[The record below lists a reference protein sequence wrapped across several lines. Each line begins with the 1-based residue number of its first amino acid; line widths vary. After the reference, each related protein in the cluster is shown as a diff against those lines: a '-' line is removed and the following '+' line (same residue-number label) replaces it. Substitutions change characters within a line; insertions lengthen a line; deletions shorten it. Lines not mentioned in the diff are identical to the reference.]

1 MTAQPVCLSSLD
13 ATAKGWSTSVATGEQ
28 LKALVKSYIDGD
40 EERFFALAL
49 QVAAHEARRGHGKLA
64 QEIRELIDRAR
75 AAASHAEST
84 KKPMPIVHPRGELA
98 GLFSAS
104 YPKLRLSDMV
114 LDEPTQARLARIV
127 REQRARHKLRSFSLE
142 PRRKLLLIGP
152 PGTGKT
158 MTAGALAG
166 ELQLPLFIIRLDS
179 LITKF
184 MGETAAKLR
193 LVFEAMTSSRGVYLF
208 DEFDSIGAQWVL
220 PNEVGEIRR
229 VLNSF
234 LQFIEHDTSD
244 SLILAATN
252 HPDVLDRALFRR
264 FDDVIEYHLLD
275 THAVLQALQAK
286 LAGFAKTDIAWQ
298 QVAKFATG
306 RSYADITRACEDAAK
321 EMVLNDRHAITT
333 ENLLHALSEQ
343 STLAYGGAS
352 GPQES

>member
-1 MTAQPVCLSSLD
+1 M
-13 ATAKGWSTSVATGEQ
+13 ATGEQ
-28 LKALVKSYIDGD
+28 LKALIKSYIDGD
-40 EERFFALAL
+40 GARFFALAL

-64 QEIRELIDRAR
+64 QEIRALIDRAR
-75 AAASHAEST
+75 AAASQAEIA
-84 KKPMPIVHPRGELA
+84 KKLVPIVHPRGELA

-104 YPKLRLSDMV
+104 YPKLHLSDMV
-114 LDEPTQARLARIV
+114 LEEPIQARLTRIV
-127 REQRARHKLRSFSLE
+127 REQRARHKLRGFSLE
-142 PRRKLLLIGP
+142 PRRKLLLVGP

-193 LVFEAMTSSRGVYLF
+193 LVFEAMASSRGVYLF
-208 DEFDSIGAQWVL
+208 DEFDSIGAQRAL

-234 LQFIEHDTSD
+234 LQCIEHDTSD

-264 FDDVIEYHLLD
+264 FDDVIEYHPRYTRGDASAPGEARGLCQNRYCMAARGKNCHRTQLCRP
-275 THAVLQALQAK
+275 HACVRKRRQRDGHERSPCHYHRRPATCSVRTEHAGIWRDIWTARK
-286 LAGFAKTDIAWQ
+286 L
-298 QVAKFATG
+298 
-306 RSYADITRACEDAAK
+306 R
-321 EMVLNDRHAITT
+321 L
-333 ENLLHALSEQ
+333 
-343 STLAYGGAS
+343 YG
-352 GPQES
+352 

>member
-40 EERFFALAL
+40 EERFFTLAL
-49 QVAAHEARRGHGKLA
+49 QVAAHKARRGYSKLA
-64 QEIRELIDRAR
+64 QEIRELIDRTR

-84 KKPMPIVHPRGELA
+84 KKPMLIVHPRGELA

-142 PRRKLLLIGP
+142 PWRKLLLIGP

-184 MGETAAKLR
+184 MGETASHGTSYKRLR
-193 LVFEAMTSSRGVYLF
+193 TRSWSCESPCRTS
-208 DEFDSIGAQWVL
+208 
-220 PNEVGEIRR
+220 
-229 VLNSF
+229 
-234 LQFIEHDTSD
+234 H
-244 SLILAATN
+244 
-252 HPDVLDRALFRR
+252 
-264 FDDVIEYHLLD
+264 
-275 THAVLQALQAK
+275 
-286 LAGFAKTDIAWQ
+286 
-298 QVAKFATG
+298 
-306 RSYADITRACEDAAK
+306 
-321 EMVLNDRHAITT
+321 
-333 ENLLHALSEQ
+333 
-343 STLAYGGAS
+343 
-352 GPQES
+352 

>member
-1 MTAQPVCLSSLD
+1 M
-13 ATAKGWSTSVATGEQ
+13 ATGEQ

-40 EERFFALAL
+40 GERFFALAL

-64 QEIRELIDRAR
+64 QEIRELIDQAR
-75 AAASHAEST
+75 AAATHPESS
-84 KKPMPIVHPRGELA
+84 KKPVPIVHPRGELA

-104 YPKLRLSDMV
+104 YPKLHVSDMV
-114 LDEPTQARLARIV
+114 LDTPTQARLARIV
-127 REQRARHKLRSFSLE
+127 REQRARHKLRGFGLE

-166 ELQLPLFIIRLDS
+166 ELHLPLFVIRLDS

-193 LVFEAMTSSRGVYLF
+193 LVFDAMESSRGVYLF
-208 DEFDSIGAQWVL
+208 DEFDSIGAQRAL

-264 FDDVIEYHLLD
+264 FDDVIQYNLPD
-275 THAVLQALQAK
+275 TQAVMQALQTK
-286 LAGFAKTDIAWQ
+286 LAGFAKADIAWQ
-298 QVAKFATG
+298 TVAAAATG
-306 RSYADITRACEDAAK
+306 HSYADITRACENAAK
-321 EMVLNDRHAITT
+321 EMVLNECGAITT
-333 ENLLHALSEQ
+333 DDLLLALSER
-343 STLAYGGAS
+343 STPAYGGTS

>member
-1 MTAQPVCLSSLD
+1 
-13 ATAKGWSTSVATGEQ
+13 
-28 LKALVKSYIDGD
+28 
-40 EERFFALAL
+40 
-49 QVAAHEARRGHGKLA
+49 
-64 QEIRELIDRAR
+64 
-75 AAASHAEST
+75 
-84 KKPMPIVHPRGELA
+84 
-98 GLFSAS
+98 
-104 YPKLRLSDMV
+104 MV
-114 LDEPTQARLARIV
+114 LDAPTQARLARIV
-127 REQRARHKLRSFSLE
+127 REQRARHKLRGFGLE

-166 ELQLPLFIIRLDS
+166 ELHLPLFVIRLDS

-193 LVFEAMTSSRGVYLF
+193 LVFDAMESSRGVYLF
-208 DEFDSIGAQWVL
+208 DEFDSIGAQRAL

-264 FDDVIEYHLLD
+264 FDDVIQYRLPD
-275 THAVLQALQAK
+275 TQAVLQALQTK
-286 LAGFAKTDIAWQ
+286 LAGFAKADIAWQ
-298 QVAKFATG
+298 TVATAATG
-306 RSYADITRACEDAAK
+306 HSYADITRACEDAAK
-321 EMVLNDRHAITT
+321 EMVLNERSAITT
-333 ENLLHALSEQ
+333 DDLLLALSER
-343 STLAYGGAS
+343 STPTYGETS

>member
-1 MTAQPVCLSSLD
+1 
-13 ATAKGWSTSVATGEQ
+13 VATGEQ

-40 EERFFALAL
+40 EERFFTLAL

-64 QEIRELIDRAR
+64 QEIRALIDRAR

-142 PRRKLLLIGP
+142 PWRKLLLIGP

-208 DEFDSIGAQWVL
+208 DEFDSIGAQRAL

-234 LQFIEHDTSD
+234 LQFIEADNAY
-244 SLILAATN
+244 SLVIAATN
-252 HPDVLDRALFRR
+252 HPELLDHALFRR
-264 FDDVIEYHLLD
+264 FDDVIEYQMP
-275 THAVLQALQAK
+275 THELVTEVLQTK
-286 LAGFAKTDIAWQ
+286 LASAKKNWKDWTQLAAESQ
-298 QVAKFATG
+298 NMT
-306 RSYADITRACEDAAK
+306 YADIVRACEDAIK
-321 EMVLNDRHAITT
+321 HSVITDQDVLT
-333 ENLLHALSEQ
+333 ERDVIDALRERKAMTQ
-343 STLAYGGAS
+343 
-352 GPQES
+352 